1 VCRPA
6 SHGHNSISFPSSDG
20 ELIQAWLGVPA
31 GPGPFPTILET
42 HGGPS
47 IVQGADF
54 APMAQAWI
62 DHGFA
67 YITVN

>member
-1 VCRPA
+1 
-6 SHGHNSISFPSSDG
+6 
-20 ELIQAWLGVPA
+20 VPA